1 MNAVSSEMD
10 YKKLYEESQKENSKL
25 KKESEMIEKQRERAR
40 DYYHKNKSPEMLN
53 RRNEKQRDYYQQ
65 QKEYYKMYNKYR
77 NYRRSK
83 KIDEFIAKFPYEYN
97 ELIKQGRVRVLKEAH
112 PVEVQTE
119 VQPKNQEEVQ
129 KEE

>member
-10 YKKLYEESQKENSKL
+10 YKKLYEESQKEISKL
-25 KKESEMIEKQRERAR
+25 KKEGEMIEKQRERAR

-53 RRNEKQRDYYQQ
+53 KRNEKQRDYYQQ

-77 NYRRSK
+77 NYRRLK

-119 VQPKNQEEVQ
+119 VEVQ
-129 KEE
+129 KEVQTEE